1 MKRIL
6 TGIKPTG
13 EIQLGNYLGMI
24 KNIIDMQNKYEIFL
38 MVANLHAQTVPFD
51 PKEIKRLTYDLVSSF
66 IALGIDPKK
75 TTIFLQSDVPAH
87 LYLYWILGCISPLGD
102 LMRMHEFKE
111 QSQRYK
117 KEGVGAGILMY
128 PVLMAA
134 DILIYNADLVP
145 VGEDQRQHVELTR
158 ELARKFNRLFGKTFK
173 IPEIFIQPETA
184 KIMSLDNPN
193 KKMSKSLPEGCL
205 EIFADEKVIKE
216 KILKAVTDSGKEIKY
231 DPVNKPAISN
241 LMTIYKYL
249 TKKTYSEIEE
259 EFKGKGYYEFKNA
272 IIDAFFKYF
281 DKVRKIKK
289 KINKNFVKK
298 ILKQGA
304 DRANKTVNKNLKL
317 ILKRTGLILD

>member
-1 MKRIL
+1 
-6 TGIKPTG
+6 
-13 EIQLGNYLGMI
+13 
-24 KNIIDMQNKYEIFL
+24 

-51 PKEIKRLTYDLVSSF
+51 PKEIRRLTYDLVSSF

-87 LYLYWILGCISPLGD
+87 LYLQWILTCLAPLGD

-111 QSQRYK
+111 QSERYK
-117 KEGVGAGILMY
+117 KEGVGTGILMY

-173 IPEIFIQPETA
+173 IPEIYVQQETA

-205 EIFADEKVIKE
+205 EIFADEKIIRE

-231 DPVNKPAISN
+231 DPENKPAISN

-249 TKKTYSEIEE
+249 TKKTYSEIED
-259 EFKGKGYYEFKNA
+259 EFRGKGYYEFKQA
-272 IIDAFFKYF
+272 ILDEFLTHFEKA
-281 DKVRKIKK
+281 RKIKK
-289 KINKNFVKK
+289 KISKSYVKK
-298 ILKQGA
+298 ILNQGA
-304 DRANKTVNKNLKL
+304 KKANSVANKTLKI
-317 ILKRTGLILD
+317 ILKRTGLTL

>member
-1 MKRIL
+1 MKRVL

-24 KNIIDMQNKYEIFL
+24 KEIIDMQNKYEVFL

-51 PKEIKRLTYDLVSSF
+51 PKEIRRLTYDLVSSF

-87 LYLYWILGCISPLGD
+87 LYLQWILTCLAPLGD

-111 QSQRYK
+111 QSERYK
-117 KEGVGAGILMY
+117 KEGIGGGILMY

-173 IPEIFIQPETA
+173 IPEIYIQQETA

-205 EIFADEKVIKE
+205 EIFADEKIIRE

-231 DPVNKPAISN
+231 DPENKPALSN

-249 TKKTYSEIEE
+249 TKKTYSEIED
-259 EFKGKGYYEFKNA
+259 EFRGKGYYEFKKA
-272 IIDAFFKYF
+272 IADAFFTYF
-281 DKVRKIKK
+281 EKARKIKK
-289 KINKNFVKK
+289 KISKSYVRK
-298 ILKQGA
+298 ILNQGA
-304 DRANKTVNKNLKL
+304 KKANSVANKTLKI
-317 ILKRTGLILD
+317 ILKKTGLTL

>member
-1 MKRIL
+1 MKRVL

-24 KNIIDMQNKYEIFL
+24 KEIIDMQNKYEVFL

-51 PKEIKRLTYDLVSSF
+51 PKEIRRLTYDLVSSF

-87 LYLYWILGCISPLGD
+87 LYLQWILTCLSPLGD

-111 QSQRYK
+111 QSERYK
-117 KEGVGAGILMY
+117 KEGIGGGILMY

-173 IPEIFIQPETA
+173 IPEIYVQQETA

-205 EIFADEKVIKE
+205 EIFADEKIIRE

-231 DPVNKPAISN
+231 DPENKPAISN

-249 TKKTYSEIEE
+249 TKKTYSEIED
-259 EFKGKGYYEFKNA
+259 EFKGKGYYEFKKA
-272 IIDAFFKYF
+272 ILDAFLTHFEKA
-281 DKVRKIKK
+281 RKIKK
-289 KINKNFVKK
+289 KISKSYVRK
-298 ILKQGA
+298 ILNQGA
-304 DRANKTVNKNLKL
+304 KKANSVANKTIKI
-317 ILKRTGLILD
+317 ILKKTGLTL

>member
-1 MKRIL
+1 MKRVL

-24 KNIIDMQNKYEIFL
+24 REIIDMQNKYEVFL

-51 PKEIKRLTYDLVSSF
+51 PKEIRSLTYELVSSF

-75 TTIFLQSDVPAH
+75 TTIFLQSDIPAH
-87 LYLYWILGCISPLGD
+87 LYLQWILTCISPLGD

-111 QSQRYK
+111 QSERYK

-134 DILIYNADLVP
+134 DILIYNADIVP
-145 VGEDQRQHVELTR
+145 VGEDQRQHLELTR

-173 IPEIFIQPETA
+173 IPEIYIQKETA

-205 EIFADEKVIKE
+205 EIFADEKIIRE

-231 DPVNKPAISN
+231 DPENKPAISN

-259 EFKGKGYYEFKNA
+259 EFKGRGYYEFKQA
-272 IIDAFFKYF
+272 IIEAFFAYF
-281 DKVRKIKK
+281 DKSRKIKK
-289 KINKNFVKK
+289 KISKNYVKK
-298 ILKQGA
+298 ILKEGA
-304 DRANKTVNKNLKL
+304 KKANLVANKTLKI
-317 ILKRTGLILD
+317 ILKKTGLSL

>member
-1 MKRIL
+1 MKRVL

-24 KNIIDMQNKYEIFL
+24 KEIIDMQNKYEVFL
-38 MVANLHAQTVPFD
+38 MVANLHAQTVPFN
-51 PKEIKRLTYDLVSSF
+51 PKEIRRLTYDLVSSF

-87 LYLYWILGCISPLGD
+87 LYLQWILTCLSPLGD

-111 QSQRYK
+111 QSERYK
-117 KEGVGAGILMY
+117 KEGIGTGILMY

-173 IPEIFIQPETA
+173 IPEIYVQQETA

-205 EIFADEKVIKE
+205 EIFADEKIIRE

-231 DPVNKPAISN
+231 DPENKPAISN

-249 TKKTYSEIEE
+249 TKKTYSEIED
-259 EFKGKGYYEFKNA
+259 EFKGKGYYEFKKA
-272 IIDAFFKYF
+272 IVDAFFTHFEKA
-281 DKVRKIKK
+281 RKIKK
-289 KINKNFVKK
+289 KISKSYVRK
-298 ILKQGA
+298 ILNQGA
-304 DRANKTVNKNLKL
+304 KKANSVANKTLKI
-317 ILKRTGLILD
+317 ILKTTGLTL

>member
-1 MKRIL
+1 MKRVL

-24 KNIIDMQNKYEIFL
+24 KEIIDMQNKYEVFL

-51 PKEIKRLTYDLVSSF
+51 PKEIRRLTYDLVSSF

-87 LYLYWILGCISPLGD
+87 LYLQWILTCLAPLGD

-111 QSQRYK
+111 QSERYK
-117 KEGVGAGILMY
+117 KEGVGTGILMY

-173 IPEIFIQPETA
+173 IPEIYIQQETA

-205 EIFADEKVIKE
+205 EIFADEKIIRE

-231 DPVNKPAISN
+231 DPENKPAISN

-249 TKKTYSEIEE
+249 TKKTYSEIED
-259 EFKGKGYYEFKNA
+259 EFRGKGYYEFKQA
-272 IIDAFFKYF
+272 ILDAFLTHFEKA
-281 DKVRKIKK
+281 RKIKK
-289 KINKNFVKK
+289 KISKSYVKK
-298 ILKQGA
+298 ILNQGA
-304 DRANKTVNKNLKL
+304 KKANSVANKTLKI
-317 ILKRTGLILD
+317 ILKRTGLTL